1 MSKTFREWNPEQTLM
16 FPPTPMD
23 WVSKDDVVLFIRNLI
38 LEELDLSEIE
48 DQYQEERG
56 YPPFHPSDDDGTGV
70 VQLLSR
76 DLLIAANRQSLQT
89 ASGLSSADRDA
100 DAGPPDGKSVPAAPF
115 AGIEWTVSAGAG
127 TM

>member
-56 YPPFHPSDDDGTGV
+56 YPPFHPVMMTGLV
-70 VQLLSR
+70 LYSYCQGIYSSR
-76 DLLIAANRQSLQT
+76 RIARACKQRGRF
-89 ASGLSSADRDA
+89 SGAHGYA
-100 DAGPPDGKSVPAAPF
+100 KTGPPNGESVPETTSE
-115 AGIEWTVSAGAG
+115 GVESIVSASAAVV
-127 TM
+127 